1 MMTRNTADEI
11 EPIYT
16 STRVPPAE
24 RVGRASDRGV
34 DAEPASDDD
43 PVFVTRMAPE
53 VTRVG

>member
-1 MMTRNTADEI
+1 MMTRNTDDEL

-24 RVGRASDRGV
+24 CVDRGSGRGV

-43 PVFVTRMAPE
+43 PISVTRMAPE
-53 VTRVG
+53 VTRIG